1 MDFNEFIKPELLV
14 LIPVLYFVGIA
25 IKNSEIKSKWIP
37 LILGGIGIALSTLY
51 VFGTSDVDGANSTL
65 IAIFTA
71 ITQGILCAGA
81 SVYVNQIVKQA
92 KKEE

>member
-14 LIPVLYFVGIA
+14 LIPALYFVGIA
-25 IKNSEIKSKWIP
+25 IKKSNIKDNYIP
-37 LILGGIGIALSTLY
+37 LILGVFGIVLSCVY
-51 VFGTSDVDGANSTL
+51 VFGTVEIDGTKSIM

-71 ITQGILCAGA
+71 VTQGILCAGA
-81 SVYVNQIVKQA
+81 SVYANQIYKQA